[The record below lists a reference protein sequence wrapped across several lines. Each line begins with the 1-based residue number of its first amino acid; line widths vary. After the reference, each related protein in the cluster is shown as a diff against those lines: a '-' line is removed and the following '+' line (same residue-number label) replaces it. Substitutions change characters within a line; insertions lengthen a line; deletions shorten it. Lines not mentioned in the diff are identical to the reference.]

1 MVMFLANNST
11 IKKRMLMMRKKHSTF
26 LRRTCIYAVLLC
38 ICLCGC
44 ISEKTDLTNPYR
56 FPHLADEQEVT
67 GSGSLIT
74 EKYKGKVMYY
84 CEQLYSE
91 DKSIL
96 VSTMYC
102 GYGTERPM
110 VKVRIYAEHKN
121 VEHKE
126 WGYSYFQEEYVSF
139 RQECITFNS
148 PMILMLETIG
158 KNGELAR
165 SGYISQWESAEF
177 YEKFTAEHNII
188 HRSIPEETIIKQVL
202 PRNVLPDE

>member
-1 MVMFLANNST
+1 
-11 IKKRMLMMRKKHSTF
+11 MLMIRNEHFIF
-26 LRRTCIYAVLLC
+26 LRRIGIYAVLLC

-44 ISEKTDLTNPYR
+44 VSEKRDDSYRFR

-67 GSGSLIT
+67 GDGGLIT

-84 CEQLYSE
+84 CEKLYSE

-126 WGYSYFQEEYVSF
+126 SGYSYFQEEYVSF
-139 RQECITFNS
+139 RQESLFFNS
-148 PMILMLETIG
+148 PMILMLETRG
-158 KNGELAR
+158 KNGELAK

-177 YEKFTAEHNII
+177 YEKFVAKHHII
-188 HRSIPEETIIKQVL
+188 HRSIPEKTIIKKVT

>member
-1 MVMFLANNST
+1 MNT
-11 IKKRMLMMRKKHSTF
+11 STF
-26 LRRTCIYAVLLC
+26 LRRTSIYAVLLC

-44 ISEKTDLTNPYR
+44 VSENRDDSNLFRFPDLT
-56 FPHLADEQEVT
+56 DEREVT
-67 GSGSLIT
+67 GDGGLIA

-84 CEQLYSE
+84 SERLYSE

-96 VSTMYC
+96 VSTIYC

-110 VKVRIYAEHKN
+110 VKARIYAEHKN

-139 RQECITFNS
+139 RQESISFNS
-148 PMILMLETIG
+148 PMILMLETRD
-158 KNGELAR
+158 KNGELER

-177 YEKFTAEHNII
+177 YEKFTAEHNVI
-188 HRSIPEETIIKQVL
+188 HRSIPEQTIIEKVI
-202 PRNVLPDE
+202 PRSVLPDE